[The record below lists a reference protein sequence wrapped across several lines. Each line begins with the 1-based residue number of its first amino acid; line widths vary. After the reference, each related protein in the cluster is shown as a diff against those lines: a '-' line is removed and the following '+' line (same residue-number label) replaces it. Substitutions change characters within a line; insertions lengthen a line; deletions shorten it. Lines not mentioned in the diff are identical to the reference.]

1 MKDGSTTNFTI
12 EHYAGLKS
20 IELAIYNYDNL
31 KLSSDLLG
39 FSAKENSGSLIFDG
53 QGHMVSIIHSAMLC
67 DGSLHVKYA
76 MPAWWAIEELKKRYS
91 YADFDYTSF

>member
-1 MKDGSTTNFTI
+1 MDLVVPLHHIQALGVKGHQMPLPI
-12 EHYAGLKS
+12 LQGL
-20 IELAIYNYDNL
+20 L
-31 KLSSDLLG
+31 
-39 FSAKENSGSLIFDG
+39 
-53 QGHMVSIIHSAMLC
+53 IIHSAMLC